1 MNLLDPLIHES
12 HKENIRSY
20 IDIDPPDLNED
31 IIAEF
36 AEKDYIYAV
45 IRDVKKWLYNFKQL
59 NSYGKES

>member
-1 MNLLDPLIHES
+1 MNLLDPVIHES